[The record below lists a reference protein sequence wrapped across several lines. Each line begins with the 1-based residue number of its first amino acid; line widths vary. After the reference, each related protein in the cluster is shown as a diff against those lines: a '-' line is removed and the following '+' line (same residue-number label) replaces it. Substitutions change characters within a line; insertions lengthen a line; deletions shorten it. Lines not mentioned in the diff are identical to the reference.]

1 MADDDEDDTAAA
13 DADFNAS
20 NVFFTLD
27 ASIRSAEAGAGVSST
42 WRSWVRGNPFE
53 IQPKSVVKHVRRCV
67 SVT

>member
-1 MADDDEDDTAAA
+1 MADDDDDATAAA

-42 WRSWVRGNPFE
+42 WRS
-53 IQPKSVVKHVRRCV
+53 
-67 SVT
+67 